1 MQEAKKN
8 VILRVFR
15 TAHCPPGKYFFGVT
29 CSALSV
35 LLSGVP
41 FYTVYRIIRLFLLA
55 SLDGAAAPTREIW
68 MWAAVTIGSIVLGI
82 VLSVIGSFSCHAC
95 AFNALYDLRMRLLDH
110 MGRLNLGFYTGGQSG
125 ATQKMMNE
133 NIEKMEN
140 IIAHDVSNIFGA
152 GLLLAALAVLMF
164 SLNIPLAL
172 TIFIALVLAFL
183 IQFSAFGG
191 KQGQKIWSDLNR
203 SSTELDAAFSEYV
216 AGMEEEKIF
225 GRPETAARR
234 LTGLVEKN
242 REHWKVYL
250 KRVTPIFGAYKTI
263 TISVLA
269 FQLVSGC
276 ALLYLHPGDH
286 ELMMELLMFL
296 IVGPACISPLM
307 ELVEFGADLR
317 NLAVRMDQI
326 DEVLNMQPISEGTET
341 APKGG
346 AEIVFQD
353 VSFSYQNAADP
364 LRRMAL
370 DHLTMEI
377 PAGSFAA
384 LVGPSGGGKST
395 AGQLIARFWDVES
408 GSITVAGR
416 DIREYSTEALMNT
429 IAFVFQDTHIFA
441 ESVYDNIAMHRK
453 VHHEDVER
461 AAKAAR
467 CHDFILT
474 LPKGY
479 DTKLGDGGH
488 KLSGGEAQRI
498 AIARAILKD
507 APIVVLDEA
516 MAFTDAE
523 NELALREGMAELL
536 KGKTVLMIAHRLYSI
551 QDADCIFVLENGK
564 LREHGSHTEL
574 LKANGLYAHLWAI
587 QNETESWQMKGGP
600 AYV

>member
-242 REHWKVYL
+242 REHWKIYL

-269 FQLVSGC
+269 FLLVSGC

-370 DHLTMEI
+370 DHLTMEL

-574 LKANGLYAHLWAI
+574 LKANGLYAYLWAI

>member
-55 SLDGAAAPTREIW
+55 SLDGAAAPTHEIW

-225 GRPETAARR
+225 GRPEAAARR

-269 FQLVSGC
+269 FLLVSGC

-286 ELMMELLMFL
+286 ELIRLCFLAGQQVFPVDVVVHHQNVRVLVTVIAHDDRTGIQSHHLGAIIAPVAGDDLIPTLAAGTDDQRLGNAGALDTVHQPHQIGAGPIYGVRLPRIGEHLLRRHDLYPLLMVGLPLCVCFEQV
-296 IVGPACISPLM
+296 IVP
-307 ELVEFGADLR
+307 
-317 NLAVRMDQI
+317 
-326 DEVLNMQPISEGTET
+326 
-341 APKGG
+341 
-346 AEIVFQD
+346 
-353 VSFSYQNAADP
+353 
-364 LRRMAL
+364 
-370 DHLTMEI
+370 
-377 PAGSFAA
+377 
-384 LVGPSGGGKST
+384 
-395 AGQLIARFWDVES
+395 GQL
-408 GSITVAGR
+408 
-416 DIREYSTEALMNT
+416 
-429 IAFVFQDTHIFA
+429 
-441 ESVYDNIAMHRK
+441 
-453 VHHEDVER
+453 
-461 AAKAAR
+461 
-467 CHDFILT
+467 
-474 LPKGY
+474 
-479 DTKLGDGGH
+479 
-488 KLSGGEAQRI
+488 
-498 AIARAILKD
+498 
-507 APIVVLDEA
+507 
-516 MAFTDAE
+516 
-523 NELALREGMAELL
+523 
-536 KGKTVLMIAHRLYSI
+536 
-551 QDADCIFVLENGK
+551 
-564 LREHGSHTEL
+564 
-574 LKANGLYAHLWAI
+574 YA
-587 QNETESWQMKGGP
+587 
-600 AYV
+600 V

>member
-1 MQEAKKN
+1 MRETKKN
-8 VILRVFR
+8 VILRVFQ
-15 TAHCPPGKYFFGVT
+15 TARCNPGKYIFGVS
-29 CSALSV
+29 CSAISV

-41 FYTVYRIIRLFLLA
+41 FYTVYRIIRVFLLA
-55 SLDGAAAPTREIW
+55 SLEGISVNSGEVWTWGAIT
-68 MWAAVTIGSIVLGI
+68 VGSIALGI
-82 VLSVIGSFSCHAC
+82 VLSVIGSFLCHAC
-95 AFNALYDLRMRLLDH
+95 AFNALYDLRMRILDH
-110 MGRLNLGFYTGGQSG
+110 MGKLNLGFYTGGQSG
-125 ATQKMMNE
+125 AVQKMMNE

-152 GLLLAALAVLMF
+152 GLLLTAFAVLMF

-172 TIFIALVLAFL
+172 TIFGALLLAFV

-225 GRPETAARR
+225 GRPEAAARR
-234 LTGLVEKN
+234 LTTLVEKN
-242 REHWKVYL
+242 RDHWKVYL

-269 FQLVSGC
+269 FLLVAGSI
-276 ALLYLHPGDH
+276 LLYFNPGDH
-286 ELMMELLMFL
+286 DLIMKLLMFL

-317 NLAVRMDQI
+317 NLSVRMDQI
-326 DEVLNMQPISEGTET
+326 DEVLNMQPMPEGVET
-341 APKGG
+341 ASESSKG
-346 AEIVFQD
+346 IRFND

-364 LRRMAL
+364 LRRMAV
-370 DHLTMEI
+370 DHLTMDI
-377 PAGSFAA
+377 PAGQFIA

-395 AGQLIARFWDVES
+395 VGQLLARFWDVES
-408 GSITVAGR
+408 GSIAVGGK
-416 DIREYSTEALMNT
+416 DIREYSSETLMDM

-441 ESVYDNIAMHRK
+441 ESVYDNIAMHRN
-453 VHHEDVER
+453 VSREDVEQ

-467 CHDFILT
+467 CHEFIMT
-474 LPKGY
+474 LPDGY

-498 AIARAILKD
+498 AIARAMLKK

-516 MAFTDAE
+516 MAFADAE

-536 KGKTVLMIAHRLYSI
+536 RGKTVLMIAHRLYSI
-551 QDADCIFVLENGK
+551 QDADCIFVLENGQLK
-564 LREHGSHTEL
+564 ESGTHHAL
-574 LKANGLYAHLWAI
+574 LQRNGLYAHLWAI
-587 QNETESWQMKGGP
+587 QNETEGWQMKGGSVY
-600 AYV
+600 A

>member
-55 SLDGAAAPTREIW
+55 SLDSAAAPTHEIW

-242 REHWKVYL
+242 KEHWKVYL

-269 FQLVSGC
+269 FLLVSGC

-441 ESVYDNIAMHRK
+441 ESVYDNIAMHRE

>member
-55 SLDGAAAPTREIW
+55 SLDGAAAPNHEIW

-172 TIFIALVLAFL
+172 TIFIALMLAFL

-225 GRPETAARR
+225 GRPEAAARR

-242 REHWKVYL
+242 REHWKIYL

-269 FQLVSGC
+269 FLLVSGC

-370 DHLTMEI
+370 DHLTIKI

-408 GSITVAGR
+408 GSITIAGH
-416 DIREYSTEALMNT
+416 DIREYSMEALMNAV
-429 IAFVFQDTHIFA
+429 AFVFRTRTSLRRVFMTI
-441 ESVYDNIAMHRK
+441 SPCT
-453 VHHEDVER
+453 
-461 AAKAAR
+461 AR
-467 CHDFILT
+467 FT
-474 LPKGY
+474 
-479 DTKLGDGGH
+479 
-488 KLSGGEAQRI
+488 ARMWRRRQR
-498 AIARAILKD
+498 R
-507 APIVVLDEA
+507 
-516 MAFTDAE
+516 
-523 NELALREGMAELL
+523 
-536 KGKTVLMIAHRLYSI
+536 
-551 QDADCIFVLENGK
+551 QDAMISF
-564 LREHGSHTEL
+564 SHF
-574 LKANGLYAHLWAI
+574 
-587 QNETESWQMKGGP
+587 QMAMIPNWVTAGISCRAVRHSVSPLQGQ
-600 AYV
+600 Y

>member
-269 FQLVSGC
+269 FLLVSGC

-441 ESVYDNIAMHRK
+441 ESVYDNIAMHRE

-536 KGKTVLMIAHRLYSI
+536 YGKTVLMIAHRLYSI
-551 QDADCIFVLENGK
+551 QDADCIFVLENGQ
-564 LREHGSHTEL
+564 LREQGSHTEL

-600 AYV
+600 AHV

>member
-133 NIEKMEN
+133 NIEKMES

-269 FQLVSGC
+269 FLLVSGC

-377 PAGSFAA
+377 PAGNFAA

-479 DTKLGDGGH
+479 ETKLGDGGH

-551 QDADCIFVLENGK
+551 QDADCIFVLENGQ